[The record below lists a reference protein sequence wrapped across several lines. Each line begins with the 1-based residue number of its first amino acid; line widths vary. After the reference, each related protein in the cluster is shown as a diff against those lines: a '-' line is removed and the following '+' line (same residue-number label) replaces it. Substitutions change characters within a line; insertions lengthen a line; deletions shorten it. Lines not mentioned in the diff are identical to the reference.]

1 MNSGSVRISCSRVF
15 QRYAQPSRE
24 SFRWLHKYLVPAEHM
39 LAYAA
44 MTPGCFSPKIYYHK
58 DARFAVLYQQRPA
71 SRFHVSIVPRYH
83 IAGPEELGVQDQPL
97 LHEILQLAKE
107 ISANIVREEPSA
119 GATTFRVGFHIASL
133 SEQFQVHLF
142 STDLSGKTSSTRH
155 FNKFAT
161 RYLLDL
167 EEAIEVLQAGS
178 KLELHPL
185 LAMNYLAQLPNCP
198 FCGYTKKTAGFI
210 RKHMHHCD
218 VGPRTGNFLRVYARD
233 STRHLEWVKRANVPP
248 IREYIEDNPIK
259 KRPDPDLRNW
269 ERKFLQSLFTT
280 GLSKNAKDT
289 DSLLY

>member
-107 ISANIVREEPSA
+107 ISANIVREEPN
-119 GATTFRVGFHIASL
+119 
-133 SEQFQVHLF
+133 
-142 STDLSGKTSSTRH
+142 LSGKTSSTRH